1 MDDTDVRSGH
11 LHSSGFIVKAR
22 ARVKAFD
29 VVGAGTTAGMLE
41 LWDTAVAPTAATYGR
56 SADTVTVTKVAH
68 GLKTG
73 DTVGI
78 SFEEASGVIATP
90 GSYQITVT
98 GVDAFTLTDINSGT
112 IATSTVCRYVS
123 NKQGGYTAQW
133 LSTYHTASTD
143 VFFNGFSIPGNG
155 MLANIGIYVYADNLD
170 SVNVYYG

>member
-11 LHSSGFIVKAR
+11 LHSSGFIVKSR

-29 VVGAGTTAGMLE
+29 VVGDGTAGGLLE

-56 SADTVTVTKVAH
+56 SGDVVTVTKSAH

-73 DTVGI
+73 NTVGI

-90 GSYQITVT
+90 GSYEITVT
-98 GVDAFTLTDINSGT
+98 GTDTFTLTDINSGT

-123 NKQGGYTAQW
+123 GTQRGYTAQW
-133 LSTYHTASTD
+133 LSTYHTAVSD

-155 MLANIGIYVYADNLD
+155 MLANIGIYVYASNLD

>member
-29 VVGAGTTAGMLE
+29 VVGDGVGAGLLE
-41 LWDTAVAPTAATYGR
+41 IWDTAVAPTAATYGR
-56 SADTVTVTKVAH
+56 SADTVTVTKSAH

-90 GSYQITVT
+90 GSYSITVT
-98 GVDAFTLTDINSGT
+98 GTDTFTLTDINSGT

-123 NKQGGYTAQW
+123 GTQRGYTAQW
-133 LSTYHTASTD
+133 LSTYHTSSSD

-155 MLANIGIYVYADNLD
+155 ILANIGIYVYAVNLD
-170 SVNVYYG
+170 SINVYYG

>member
-11 LHSSGFIVKAR
+11 LHSSGFITKSR
-22 ARVKAFD
+22 ARVKALD
-29 VVGAGTTAGMLE
+29 VVGSGTGVGLLE
-41 LWDTAVAPTAATYGR
+41 IWDTAVAPTAATYGR
-56 SADTVTVTKVAH
+56 SADTVTVTKSAH

-78 SFEEASGVIATP
+78 SFAEASGVIATP

-98 GVDAFTLTDINSGT
+98 GTDTFTLTDINSGT

-123 NKQGGYTAQW
+123 GTQKGYTAQW
-133 LSTYHTASTD
+133 LSTYHTSASD

-155 MLANIGIYVYADNLD
+155 ILANIGIYVFADNLG
-170 SVNVYYG
+170 SINIYYG

>member
-29 VVGAGTTAGMLE
+29 VVGDGVGAGLLE
-41 LWDTAVAPTAATYGR
+41 IWDTAVAPTAATYGR
-56 SADTVTVTKVAH
+56 SADTVTVTKSAH

-90 GSYQITVT
+90 GSYSITVT
-98 GVDAFTLTDINSGT
+98 GTDTFTLTDINSGT

-123 NKQGGYTAQW
+123 GTQRGYTAQW
-133 LSTYHTASTD
+133 LATYHTSSSD
-143 VFFNGFSIPGNG
+143 VFFNGFSVPGNG
-155 MLANIGIYVYADNLD
+155 MVANIGIYVYAANLD
-170 SVNVYYG
+170 SINIYYG

>member
-29 VVGAGTTAGMLE
+29 VVGSGTSVGLLE
-41 LWDTAVAPTAATYGR
+41 IWDTAVAPTAATYGR
-56 SADTVTVTKVAH
+56 SADTVTVTKSAH

-78 SFEEASGVIATP
+78 SFEAASGVIATP
-90 GSYQITVT
+90 GSYSITVT
-98 GVDAFTLTDINSGT
+98 GTDTFTLTDINSGT

-123 NKQGGYTAQW
+123 GTQRGYTAQW
-133 LSTYHTASTD
+133 LSTYHTSATD
-143 VFFNGFSIPGNG
+143 VFFNGFGIPGNG
-155 MLANIGIYVYADNLD
+155 ILANIGIYVHAVNLD
-170 SVNVYYG
+170 SINIYYG

>member
-22 ARVKAFD
+22 ARIKAFD
-29 VVGAGTTAGMLE
+29 VVGAGTTEGSLE
-41 LWDTAVAPTAATYGR
+41 LWDTDVAPTAATYGR
-56 SADTVTVTKVAH
+56 SAAVVTVTKVAH

-112 IATSTVCRYVS
+112 VATSTVCRYVS
-123 NKQGGYTAQW
+123 VTQRGNKAQW
-133 LSTYHTASTD
+133 LATYNTAASD

-155 MLANIGIYVYADNLD
+155 ILANIGIYVYADNLD
-170 SVNVYYG
+170 SINVYYG

>member
-11 LHSSGFIVKAR
+11 LHSSGFIFKGR

-29 VVGAGTTAGMLE
+29 VVVDGTSAGLLE

-56 SADTVTVTKVAH
+56 SGDVVTVTKSAH

-73 DTVGI
+73 DTIGI

-90 GSYQITVT
+90 GSYAITVT
-98 GVDAFTLTDINSGT
+98 GTDTFTLTDINSGT

-123 NKQGGYTAQW
+123 GTQRGYTAQW
-133 LSTYHTASTD
+133 LSTYHTAVSD

-155 MLANIGIYVYADNLD
+155 MLANIGIYIYASNLD

>member
-29 VVGAGTTAGMLE
+29 VVGAGTTEGTLE
-41 LWDTAVAPTAATYGR
+41 IWDTDVAPTAATYGR
-56 SADTVTVTKVAH
+56 SAAVVTVTKSAH

-78 SFEEASGVIATP
+78 SFADASSASATS
-90 GSYQITVT
+90 GSYEITVT
-98 GVDAFTLTDINSGT
+98 DANTFTLTDINSGT
-112 IATSTVCRYVS
+112 VATSTVCRYVS
-123 NKQGGYTAQW
+123 STQRGNKAQW
-133 LSTYHTASTD
+133 LATYTTSATD

-155 MLANIGIYVYADNLD
+155 ILANIGIYVYADNLD
-170 SVNVYYG
+170 SINVYYG

>member
-11 LHSSGFIVKAR
+11 LHSSGFIVKSR

-29 VVGAGTTAGMLE
+29 VVGDGTAGGLLE

-56 SADTVTVTKVAH
+56 SGDVVTVTKSAH

-73 DTVGI
+73 NTVGI

-90 GSYQITVT
+90 GSYEITVT
-98 GVDAFTLTDINSGT
+98 GTDTFTLTDINSGT

-123 NKQGGYTAQW
+123 GTQRGYTAQW
-133 LSTYHTASTD
+133 LSTYHTAVSD

-155 MLANIGIYVYADNLD
+155 MLANIGIYVYASNLD
-170 SVNVYYG
+170 SINVYYG

>member
-11 LHSSGFIVKAR
+11 LHSSGFIFKGR

-29 VVGAGTTAGMLE
+29 VVGDGTSAGLLE

-56 SADTVTVTKVAH
+56 SGDVVTVTKSAH

-73 DTVGI
+73 DTIGI

-90 GSYQITVT
+90 GSYAITVT
-98 GVDAFTLTDINSGT
+98 GTDTFTLTDINSGT

-123 NKQGGYTAQW
+123 GTQRGYTAQW
-133 LSTYHTASTD
+133 LSTYHTAVSD

-155 MLANIGIYVYADNLD
+155 MLANIGIYIYASNLD

>member
-11 LHSSGFIVKAR
+11 LHSSGFIFKGR

-29 VVGAGTTAGMLE
+29 VVGAGTSVGLLE

-56 SADTVTVTKVAH
+56 SGDVVTVTKSAH

-73 DTVGI
+73 NTVGI
-78 SFEEASGVIATP
+78 SFQAASGVIATP
-90 GSYQITVT
+90 GSYEITVT
-98 GVDAFTLTDINSGT
+98 GTDTFTLTDINSGT

-123 NKQGGYTAQW
+123 GTQRGYTAQW
-133 LSTYHTASTD
+133 LSTYHTSSTD

-155 MLANIGIYVYADNLD
+155 LLANIGIYVYASNLD
-170 SVNVYYG
+170 SINVYYG

>member
-29 VVGAGTTAGMLE
+29 VVGNGVGAGLLE
-41 LWDTAVAPTAATYGR
+41 IWDTAVAPTAATYGR
-56 SADTVTVTKVAH
+56 SADTVTVTKSAH

-78 SFEEASGVIATP
+78 SFEAAGGVIATP
-90 GSYQITVT
+90 GSYSITVT
-98 GVDAFTLTDINSGT
+98 GTDTFTLTDINSGT

-123 NKQGGYTAQW
+123 GTQRGYTAQW
-133 LSTYHTASTD
+133 LATYHTSSSD

-155 MLANIGIYVYADNLD
+155 IVANIGIYVYAVNLD
-170 SVNVYYG
+170 SINIYYG

>member
-29 VVGAGTTAGMLE
+29 VVGDGVGAGLLE
-41 LWDTAVAPTAATYGR
+41 IWDTAVAPTAATYGR
-56 SADTVTVTKVAH
+56 SADTVTVTKSAH

-90 GSYQITVT
+90 GSYSITVT
-98 GVDAFTLTDINSGT
+98 GTDTFTLTDINSGT

-123 NKQGGYTAQW
+123 GTQSGYTAQW
-133 LSTYHTASTD
+133 LSTYHTSSSD

-155 MLANIGIYVYADNLD
+155 ILANIGIYVYAVNLD
-170 SVNVYYG
+170 SINIYYG